1 MGEEF
6 LESLEQTGIGTF
18 IRESSSYLGFPTVL
32 TVHTF
37 GLCFLVGANVIVCL
51 RMLGLMSN
59 IPLQPL
65 RRLFPF
71 MWIGLI
77 LTILSGGGLTLA
89 AATTRALNPILLFK
103 LAIIAMAA
111 PVMWRIQKKIFND
124 PVTLAENKLP
134 PSAKVFAMSQLA
146 MWLLVMIA
154 GRLIAYSATILGDG
168 Y

>member
-6 LESLEQTGIGTF
+6 LESLEQTAIGTF

-51 RMLGLMSN
+51 RMMGMMSG

-65 RRLFPF
+65 KRLFPF

-77 LTILSGGGLTLA
+77 LTILSGTGLTLA

-103 LAIIAMAA
+103 VAVIAMAA
-111 PVMWRIQKKIFND
+111 PIMWRIQRKIFND
-124 PVTLAENKLP
+124 PAIAENKLP
-134 PSAKVFAMSQLA
+134 QSARTIAASQLV
-146 MWLLVMIA
+146 MWLIVMIA